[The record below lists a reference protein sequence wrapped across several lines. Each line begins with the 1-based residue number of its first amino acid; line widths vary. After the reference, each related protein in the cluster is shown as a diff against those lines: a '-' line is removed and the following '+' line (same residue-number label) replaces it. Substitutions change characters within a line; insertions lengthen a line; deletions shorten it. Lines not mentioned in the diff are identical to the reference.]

1 MIISPETG
9 FWNEAIQQPTERR
22 HGAAPDDLV
31 DALRAAHPGVT
42 AAAAPAFE
50 ADLGA
55 ALRDLP
61 AVVLARLHGSW
72 LGAWVVEG
80 LGREALT
87 DLVVTADGG
96 FLGLA
101 TVLDAGALANVTANS
116 WASARAGAVHQATPA
131 GPVPII
137 EVRAEDDAADTRANA
152 LRLLLL
158 HEAGKAV
165 AAGRRFIPDWWT
177 GDAPGAQD
185 EYAFLPLS
193 WQVDGGGA
201 VLPVNDAVRR
211 AGADAAAAYAALG
224 STSYLTPHGA
234 QSPLDDFAE
243 AFALYGHCVLSDR
256 PWTARVFGNSG
267 GNSGSGSAAHTLSRF
282 DYAPRWDEPRL
293 AGKLALLKRFVPDV
307 AHEPDPLVAAA
318 ALPFAPLV
326 GTAPLMRRAFDKQ
339 DMTPVAQALLARAEA
354 DGLDA
359 NAYLDFA
366 ITLQLTGDRDVALD
380 VQAEGVRIRPHYTLP
395 SRQGELLRLLVI
407 MGLGDLMA
415 NTPIEFLL
423 EDSDV
428 TLEML
433 YVTADAPWPEVV
445 PEHDVMMVCMGE
457 NDTNQPLL
465 ARLSEWI
472 AGWPR
477 PVVNSPERIAVLS
490 RDGVCN
496 ALAGIDGVEMPQTVR
511 LSREQLAALAA
522 APGILPSLLPDGVF
536 PLIVRPLGSHA
547 GHDLDKIDTPADL
560 AAYLA
565 RVPAERFYLS
575 RFVDYRGANGLF
587 GKYRVVLVDGRPYLA
602 HFASSG
608 HWMVHYLNA
617 GMAESEAKRALEAE
631 AMAHFDGTFALRH
644 RAALAAIDGRIG
656 LPYVGMDCAETPDG
670 RLLVFE
676 VDNAMIVHA
685 MDDPAIYPYKKPAM
699 QKIFTAFR
707 QMLENARSPR

>member
-9 FWNEAIQQPTERR
+9 FWHEAIQLPTERR
-22 HGAAPDDLV
+22 HGPAPDHLV
-31 DALRAAHPGVT
+31 DALRAGHAGIGP
-42 AAAAPAFE
+42 AAAPAFE
-50 ADLGA
+50 ADLGT

-80 LGREALT
+80 LRREALT
-87 DLVVTADGG
+87 DLVVTPEGE

-101 TVLDAGALANVTANS
+101 TVLDAGALANAAANS
-116 WASARAGAVHQATPA
+116 WASARAGAVHPATPA
-131 GPVPII
+131 ASPPIV
-137 EVRAEDDAADTRANA
+137 EVRVEEDAADTRANA

-158 HEAGKAV
+158 HEAGKAL
-165 AAGRRFIPDWWT
+165 AAGRRFVPDWWT
-177 GDAPGAQD
+177 DDAQGD
-185 EYAFLPLS
+185 YTFLPLS

-201 VLPVNDAVRR
+201 VVPLNDAVRR
-211 AGADAAAAYAALG
+211 AGSDAAAAYAALAD
-224 STSYLTPHGA
+224 TAWLTPHGA

-243 AFALYGHCVLSDR
+243 AFALYAHIVLSER
-256 PWTARVFGNSG
+256 PWTARVF
-267 GNSGSGSAAHTLSRF
+267 SGSGGSGGAAHALPRF

-339 DMTPVAQALLARAEA
+339 DMASVAQALLARAEA
-354 DGLDA
+354 DQLDA

-366 ITLQLTGDRDVALD
+366 IALQLTGDRDVALD
-380 VQAEGVRIRPHYTLP
+380 VQAEAVRIRPHYTLP

-477 PVVNSPERIAVLS
+477 PVVNGPDRIAVLS

-511 LSREQLAALAA
+511 LAREQLAALAA
-522 APGILPSLLPDGVF
+522 APDILPSLLPDGVF

-547 GHDLDKIDTPADL
+547 GHDLDKIESPADL

-587 GKYRVVLVDGRPYLA
+587 GKYRVVLVEGRPFLA
-602 HFASSG
+602 HFASSE

-617 GMAESEAKRALEAE
+617 GMGESPAKRAIEAE
-631 AMAHFDGTFALRH
+631 AMAHFDDTFAARH
-644 RAALAAIDGRIG
+644 RAALAAIDARIG

-685 MDDPAIYPYKKPAM
+685 MDDEATYPYKKPAM
-699 QKIFTAFR
+699 RKIFTAFR
-707 QMLENARSPR
+707 QMLENARTRR

>member
-1 MIISPETG
+1 MIISPEIA
-9 FWNEAIQQPTERR
+9 FWNDAIQQPTERR
-22 HGAAPDDLV
+22 HGPAPDHLV
-31 DALRAAHPGVT
+31 EALRSEHAGIRAAGV
-42 AAAAPAFE
+42 ASGIASGIAHEFD
-50 ADLGA
+50 ADLGT

-61 AVVLARLHGSW
+61 PAVLARLHTSW
-72 LGAWVVEG
+72 LGAWLVEG

-87 DLVVTADGG
+87 DLVVTAGG
-96 FLGLA
+96 EFLGTA
-101 TVLDAGALANVTANS
+101 TLLDAGMLAGVTANS
-116 WASARAGAVHQATPA
+116 WASARAGAAATVA
-131 GPVPII
+131 
-137 EVRAEDDAADTRANA
+137 VRVEEDGADTRANA

-158 HEAGKAV
+158 HEAGKAL

-177 GDAPGAQD
+177 DDARGD
-185 EYAFLPLS
+185 YSFLPLS
-193 WQVDGGGA
+193 WLVDGDGA
-201 VLPVNDAVRR
+201 VVPANDAVRR
-211 AGADAAAAYAALG
+211 AGHDAAAAYAALE
-224 STSYLTPHGA
+224 STAHLTPHGA
-234 QSPLDDFAE
+234 RSPLDDFAE
-243 AFALYGHCVLSDR
+243 AFALYAHIVLSGR
-256 PWTARVFGNSG
+256 PWSARVTG
-267 GNSGSGSAAHTLSRF
+267 GDTVHA
-282 DYAPRWDEPRL
+282 YAPRWDAPRL

-307 AHEPDPLVAAA
+307 AHEADPLVAAA

-366 ITLQLTGDRDVALD
+366 IALQLTGDRDVAMD
-380 VQAEGVRIRPHYTLP
+380 VQAEGVRIQPRYTLP
-395 SRQGELLRLLVI
+395 ARRGEMLRLLVI

-433 YVTADAPWPEVV
+433 YVTAEAPWPEVV

-457 NDTNQPLL
+457 NDANQPLL

-477 PVVNSPERIAVLS
+477 PVVNAPERIAVLS

-511 LSREQLAALAA
+511 LARERVAALAA
-522 APGILPSLLPDGVF
+522 APEILRSLLPDGVF

-547 GHDLDKIDTPADL
+547 GHDLDKIDTPAHL
-560 AAYLA
+560 AAYLE
-565 RVPAERFYLS
+565 RVPAGQFYLS

-587 GKYRVVLVDGRPYLA
+587 GKYRVVLVEGRPFLA
-602 HFASSG
+602 HFASSE

-617 GMAESEAKRALEAE
+617 GMGESEAKRALEAE
-631 AMAHFDGTFALRH
+631 AMARFDDTFALRH
-644 RAALAAIDGRIG
+644 REALAEIDRRIG

-685 MDDPAIYPYKKPAM
+685 MDDEATYPYKKPAM
-699 QKIFTAFR
+699 RKIFTAFR
-707 QMLENARSPR
+707 RMLENARSRS